1 MGLLSSLTNLFNG
14 GSEDSRLIKGMDLAK
29 AGQPEKA
36 IDIYNALMA
45 KSSSDIIRA
54 RALFNRALAHSALK
68 NDEQAIKDLQEVLVC
83 QNLPENVQAA
93 ARSQMARV
101 RKRSGTE

>member
-1 MGLLSSLTNLFNG
+1 MGLLSSLTNLFSG
-14 GSEDSRLIKGMDLAK
+14 GSEDSRLLKGMDLAK

-45 KSSSDIIRA
+45 KTTSDTIRA
-54 RALFNRALAHSALK
+54 RALFNRALAHSAMK
-68 NDEQAIKDLQEVLVC
+68 NDELAIKDLQEVLAGAH
-83 QNLPENVQAA
+83 LPENVQAA

-101 RKRSGTE
+101 RKRVGAS